1 MAAPAGSASNTNAR
15 YSLAFLRVGP
25 FPSLG
30 PRKRGTGEAP
40 QHPSFHHIT
49 SPKKKKQPKKLDFMI
64 MVYTICIAVGVSF
77 STHSNKTL

>member
-30 PRKRGTGEAP
+30 PRKRDTGEAP
-40 QHPSFHHIT
+40 QHPSLHHT
-49 SPKKKKQPKKLDFMI
+49 TCPRKEKNTKKFDFMI
-64 MVYTICIAVGVSF
+64 MVYTICIAIGVSF
-77 STHSNKTL
+77 STHSTKTL